1 MNQDY
6 YIKSFSHQQPTSEQL
21 KRIEHLRLSY
31 KLILHEI
38 CKTCK
43 ESRELSIALSNLENS
58 LMYAVKSIVL
68 ENK

>member
-1 MNQDY
+1 MDQDY
-6 YIKSFSHQQPTSEQL
+6 FIKSFSHVKPTTEQL

-31 KLILHEI
+31 KLLLYEI
-38 CKTCK
+38 YNTCK
-43 ESRELSIALSNLENS
+43 ESRELSLALNKLENS

>member
-1 MNQDY
+1 LNQDY

-21 KRIEHLRLSY
+21 KRIEHIRLSY
-31 KLILHEI
+31 KLLLDDI

-43 ESRELSIALSNLENS
+43 DSRERNIALSNLENS

-68 ENK
+68 EDK

>member
-6 YIKSFSHQQPTSEQL
+6 YIKSFSHVAPTSEQL
-21 KRIEHLRLSY
+21 KRIEQLRLCY
-31 KLILHEI
+31 KLLLDELV
-38 CKTCK
+38 KNCK
-43 ESRELSIALSNLENS
+43 ESRELNIALSNLENS

>member
-6 YIKSFSHQQPTSEQL
+6 FIKSFSHQQPTTEQL
-21 KRIEHLRLSY
+21 KRIEYIRLSY
-31 KLILHEI
+31 KLLLDEI
-38 CKTCK
+38 YKTCK
-43 ESRELSIALSNLENS
+43 ESRELSLALTDLENS

>member
-6 YIKSFSHQQPTSEQL
+6 FIKSFSHQQPTTEQL
-21 KRIEHLRLSY
+21 KRIEYIRLSY
-31 KLILHEI
+31 KLLLDEI
-38 CKTCK
+38 YKTCK
-43 ESRELSIALSNLENS
+43 ESRELSLALTNLENS